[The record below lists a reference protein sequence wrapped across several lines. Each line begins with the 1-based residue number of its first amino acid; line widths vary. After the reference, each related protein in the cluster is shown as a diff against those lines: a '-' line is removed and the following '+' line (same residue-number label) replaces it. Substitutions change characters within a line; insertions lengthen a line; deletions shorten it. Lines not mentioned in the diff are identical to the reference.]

1 MFDVRVQP
9 DRDAVQVVPV
19 GELDIATVDRLRAA
33 VAELVAVG
41 FERVVIDLRQLVFI
55 DCAGLRLLRGLHD
68 GAVQDGWRLMLIQ
81 GPAPVRRLFA
91 MTHTL
96 DLLPFVPSP
105 PPRRLRRASSMAA
118 IERRGRRG
126 RRPRSQ
132 H

>member
-9 DRDAVQVVPV
+9 DRGAVHVVPV

-41 FERVVIDLRQLVFI
+41 FERVVVDLRQLVFI
-55 DCAGLRLLRGLHD
+55 DCAGLRLLRELHD
-68 GAVQDGWRLMLIQ
+68 GAPQDGWCLTLIQ

-91 MTHTL
+91 MTDTL
-96 DLLPFVPSP
+96 DLLPFAALPA
-105 PPRRLRRASSMAA
+105 PRRPRRASSVAA
-118 IERRGRRG
+118 IERRGRRR